1 MAGVKFTVAV
11 AALALSGVMATAAHA
26 DPLNSDP
33 TKALADRNQWA
44 LQTQH
49 KTFEWD
55 PAKSHWGLKF
65 DVEQQQGAITEW
77 KNVQAGAYFKV
88 TPSLR
93 VGAGVS
99 LGETQTTNT
108 TGNALTQAAPPP
120 RVHLETAFK
129 F

>member
-1 MAGVKFTVAV
+1 MAGVKLMAAV
-11 AALALSGVMATAAHA
+11 ITLALTGAAATLAHA
-26 DPLNSDP
+26 DPLMSDP
-33 TKALADRNQWA
+33 SKAMPDRNQWA
-44 LQTQH
+44 PQTTH

-55 PAKSHWGLKF
+55 ASKSRWGLKF
-65 DVEQQQGAITEW
+65 DVEQQSSAFSDW

-99 LGETQTTNT
+99 LSDTNSNVSPIGQTP
-108 TGNALTQAAPPP
+108 APP

>member
-1 MAGVKFTVAV
+1 MAGVRFIAAV
-11 AALALSGVMATAAHA
+11 CTLALSCALASLAHA
-26 DPLNSDP
+26 DPLITDP
-33 TKALADRNQWA
+33 SRALADRNQWA
-44 LQTQH
+44 PQTTH

-55 PAKSHWGLKF
+55 AAKSRWGLKF
-65 DVEQQQGAITEW
+65 DVEQQAGAFSDW
-77 KNVQAGAYFKV
+77 KNVQAGAFFKV

-99 LGETQTTNT
+99 LSDTATNGSPISPT
-108 TGNALTQAAPPP
+108 PVPP